1 MLTKVARREAFDWKG
16 SALFDE
22 FHPTLGAITGFV
34 LYDFGVHGTSVF
46 SGRSGLV
53 GLIVLFAAGEGEGG
67 NSERGDPNRN
77 PEASHGCV
85 HWVTFNCFG

>member
-1 MLTKVARREAFDWKG
+1 MTAAALVEGVSAFRRV
-16 SALFDE
+16 S
-22 FHPTLGAITGFV
+22 FHTWAVTGFV

-53 GLIVLFAAGEGEGG
+53 AWIVLFAAGQGEGG

-77 PEASHGCV
+77 LRRVMVVFIGLLSIALVEVWRS
-85 HWVTFNCFG
+85 